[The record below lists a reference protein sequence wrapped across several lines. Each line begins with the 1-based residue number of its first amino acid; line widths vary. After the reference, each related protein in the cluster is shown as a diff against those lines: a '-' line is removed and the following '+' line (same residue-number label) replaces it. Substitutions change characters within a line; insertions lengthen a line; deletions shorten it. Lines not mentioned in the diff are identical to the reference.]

1 MLAAGSV
8 LRVGA
13 AVTLA
18 TWNDSEY
25 AQGTVTAGTFT
36 VEGAVGDGPFS
47 ARPADDPHTL
57 TFSDAQAMTPGSRSY
72 ALFSVRT
79 GEGST
84 AGTVQMLA
92 DESNGQ
98 GLGQWLSYSARVIE
112 AGTTCG
118 SAVFENGTGTA
129 VVPRGSAVTA
139 SSESSQ
145 ELAEDRGSVVSYCLE
160 LTLPED
166 APNEAQG
173 AQGTPLWEFRA
184 TSSPE

>member
-1 MLAAGSV
+1 MVPARRSRAAPRPGQSSEASIPDAGLSEGRAARRHAARR
-8 LRVGA
+8 LRSRRLR
-13 AVTLA
+13 AV
-18 TWNDSEY
+18 
-25 AQGTVTAGTFT
+25 
-36 VEGAVGDGPFS
+36 
-47 ARPADDPHTL
+47 
-57 TFSDAQAMTPGSRSY
+57 
-72 ALFSVRT
+72 
-79 GEGST
+79 
-84 AGTVQMLA
+84 LA

-112 AGTTCG
+112 AGTTCA

-173 AQGTPLWEFRA
+173 TQRTPLWEFRA